1 MRNNTTEVLD
11 IRWEVLKS
19 MLDDFPQL
27 RDRTEKYLVDKKN
40 PVQIRADDHINQEI
54 RKMMLEAVSECR
66 KDRLRK

>member
-1 MRNNTTEVLD
+1 MEVLD
-11 IRWEVLKS
+11 VRWEVLKS

-40 PVQIRADDHINQEI
+40 PFQTRADDHINQEI